1 MRFPLVINRGKSP
14 TNGSLWRKRSQHGGV
29 AIAML
34 DYQRGIRN
42 WTCNNYGRVQ
52 QILLICQAAFPAR
65 IVDIDYTKPQH
76 ANWTAGKYGGNIIK
90 LLPWFH
96 TEIGIFFGGCYLIEY
111 RSQHQG
117 TQRAELLPD
126 SLTESVCANHKG
138 LLYSPWWWSNT
149 HFLSLKLL
157 SSMLGSNFHDS

>member
-42 WTCNNYGRVQ
+42 WTCNKYGRVQ

-65 IVDIDYTKPQH
+65 IVDIDYTKPQKH
-76 ANWTAGKYGGNIIK
+76 ASWTAGKYGGE
-90 LLPWFH
+90 H
-96 TEIGIFFGGCYLIEY
+96 
-111 RSQHQG
+111 HQ
-117 TQRAELLPD
+117 TTPLVSHWNRHLFW
-126 SLTESVCANHKG
+126 G
-138 LLYSPWWWSNT
+138 LLSDRISVTAPRNSTSWIATWFFDRKCVCQSQRFTVLPMVMVKYSFFVT
-149 HFLSLKLL
+149 
-157 SSMLGSNFHDS
+157 